1 MKQGSE
7 AADDAVDDQ
16 QELWLGYDGLL
27 VPLRMISALLV
38 YQPVWDRRIMH
49 DYGRVPPDVQAVV
62 LLHDGRALPARRAL
76 ADLRLRWNAWQAAQT
91 DESGD
96 QDSLADAPT
105 EED

>member
-1 MKQGSE
+1 MKQGAE
-7 AADDAVDDQ
+7 AADDPADVQ
-16 QELWLGYDGLL
+16 QELWLGYDGLI

-49 DYGRVPPDVQAVV
+49 DYGHVPSDVQAVV

-76 ADLRLRWNAWQAAQT
+76 ADLRMRWNAWQAAQT
-91 DESGD
+91 DESRD
-96 QDSLADAPT
+96 QESSAEAAA

>member
-7 AADDAVDDQ
+7 ATDEAADVQ
-16 QELWLGYDGLL
+16 QELWLGYDGLV
-27 VPLRMISALLV
+27 VPLGMISALLV

-49 DYGRVPPDVQAVV
+49 DYGSVPPDVQVVV

-76 ADLRLRWNAWQAAQT
+76 ADLRMRWNAWQAAQT
-91 DESGD
+91 DEAFD
-96 QDSLADAPT
+96 QESAADAAV

>member
-1 MKQGSE
+1 LTQGSE
-7 AADDAVDDQ
+7 AADDAAVQ

-27 VPLRMISALLV
+27 VPLQMISALLV

-49 DYGRVPPDVQAVV
+49 DYGHVPADVQAVV

-76 ADLRLRWNAWQAAQT
+76 ADLRLRWNAWQAAQA
-91 DESGD
+91 DEANAA
-96 QDSLADAPT
+96 DSSADAPA

>member
-1 MKQGSE
+1 MKQGSQ
-7 AADDAVDDQ
+7 AADDAAAQ

-27 VPLRMISALLV
+27 VPLQMISALLV

-49 DYGRVPPDVQAVV
+49 DYGHVPSDVQAVV

-76 ADLRLRWNAWQAAQT
+76 ADLRSRWNAWQAVQT
-91 DESGD
+91 SEPSDGD
-96 QDSLADAPT
+96 SSADAPA